1 VFVAVLLAS
10 RQCPLYPYQVRLRLA
25 ESLEKFSVFEF
36 TLREGSD
43 AAMKQQNP
51 LHERLRN
58 DARFAELDEHF
69 FVKDVG
75 FNYWTTGRGKKRGG
89 NSIGDRVFYTGARQN
104 TKDVPFLKGRDI
116 AKWTIQVPSNFLKHD
131 YATCLD
137 PKIDTFR
144 FSEGFLKIQ
153 PKVVYRQ
160 TSGSI
165 IAAIDEEGR
174 YLDKTVHMIVPRD
187 GWTSSVLSEKTLLGL
202 LNSRLFDYLYGYIS
216 QESEGRAFAQ
226 VKTTYI
232 KKLPVPRIES
242 KHTREIERL
251 VGNILQVVSGK
262 KKESLEDDLNREV
275 YALFGLTS
283 DEIALVEGSQAGES
297 ESMEQN
303 VL

>member
-1 VFVAVLLAS
+1 
-10 RQCPLYPYQVRLRLA
+10 
-25 ESLEKFSVFEF
+25 
-36 TLREGSD
+36 
-43 AAMKQQNP
+43 
-51 LHERLRN
+51 
-58 DARFAELDEHF
+58 
-69 FVKDVG
+69 
-75 FNYWTTGRGKKRGG
+75 
-89 NSIGDRVFYTGARQN
+89 
-104 TKDVPFLKGRDI
+104 
-116 AKWTIQVPSNFLKHD
+116 
-131 YATCLD
+131 
-137 PKIDTFR
+137 
-144 FSEGFLKIQ
+144 
-153 PKVVYRQ
+153 
-160 TSGSI
+160 
-165 IAAIDEEGR
+165 
-174 YLDKTVHMIVPRD
+174 MIVPRD

-242 KHTREIERL
+242 KNTREIERL